1 MQDKLQELTDR
12 LYNEGLSKGR
22 KEGDD
27 ILVKARAEAEGIV
40 EKAKAEAEEII
51 QKAQR
56 DADEYRRKVENDLK
70 MASAQTL
77 QSVKSDIENLVIA
90 KIADADIDGA
100 LASSEFI
107 KEAIKAVASGFKA
120 QEAADISMVLPEKMR
135 SDLEPFILGE
145 LGKLLKCNIQAEFSK
160 KVSGGFTIGPADGS
174 YFISLTDETFK
185 ELIGEYL
192 RPATK
197 KILFG

>member
-135 SDLEPFILGE
+135 SELEPFILGE
-145 LGKLLKCNIQAEFSK
+145 LGKLLQCNIQAEFSK